1 MEEKEIERQRD
12 VQWRNLFFEK
22 RWEKKKIRERCIL
35 FCVFLGLEIG
45 MECNK

>member
-22 RWEKKKIRERCIL
+22 RWEKKKLERDVY
-35 FCVFLGLEIG
+35 FFVFF
-45 MECNK
+45 